1 MGGRYEGWF
10 PFLSRQVHRSVFHG
24 SAASRIHLPAGESVL
39 PTMTLSASCKVS
51 WAHPQDEGKGFCAII
66 SYKETIEIM
75 DKVADEYH
83 AEGIYYLC
91 KHCPYLDDPHDKRVK
106 RCACKYSSSG
116 VAYKDSEACEIFYKA
131 LKRGDITPLPD
142 YAR

>member
-1 MGGRYEGWF
+1 MRREAF
-10 PFLSRQVHRSVFHG
+10 SQVKV
-24 SAASRIHLPAGESVL
+24 IQTE
-39 PTMTLSASCKVS
+39 SASDFQEQINSSMRELADKQ
-51 WAHPQDEGKGFCAII
+51 PEYKLIEGKGFCAII
-66 SYKETIEIM
+66 SYQETIEII

-106 RCACKYSSSG
+106 RCTCKYSSSG
-116 VAYKDSEACEIFYKA
+116 VAYKDSEACEVFYKA

>member
-1 MGGRYEGWF
+1 MRREAF
-10 PFLSRQVHRSVFHG
+10 SQIKV
-24 SAASRIHLPAGESVL
+24 IQTE
-39 PTMTLSASCKVS
+39 SASDFQEQINSSMRELADKR
-51 WAHPQDEGKGFCAII
+51 PEYKLIEGKGFCAII

>member
-1 MGGRYEGWF
+1 MRREAF
-10 PFLSRQVHRSVFHG
+10 SQIKV
-24 SAASRIHLPAGESVL
+24 IQTE
-39 PTMTLSASCKVS
+39 SASDFQEQINSSMRELADKQ
-51 WAHPQDEGKGFCAII
+51 PE
-66 SYKETIEIM
+66 YKL
-75 DKVADEYH
+75 ADEYH

-106 RCACKYSSSG
+106 RCTCKYSNSG